1 MNKFIVFEGPDGCG
15 KTTILDLVEKYFI
28 ENKINHIR
36 TREPGGTSL
45 GEEVREIALTSK
57 SNISPMTEA
66 FLMATSRSQLVD
78 ELIKPSLENSH
89 VLTDRF
95 VPSSLVYQGV
105 ARGIGIEV
113 IKELND
119 FALKDLRPD
128 LTLYFAID
136 YENSLKR
143 KYGTARVWLLG
154 PYIAANFK
162 LRGKSF
168 THRAEQLVDAFEEDL
183 TVHGVGS
190 VAELYDGNPPHNP
203 HGAISSAT
211 AVAVILRAKY
221 LINSYKQSK

>member
-15 KTTILDLVEKYFI
+15 KTTILDLVEKYFV

-143 KYGTARVWLLG
+143 KQ
-154 PYIAANFK
+154 
-162 LRGKSF
+162 LRGSTDNIEDEDEEF
-168 THRAEQLVDAFEEDL
+168 HRNIHQGYEIVYNMYKNHYNIVKIDASKGIDEVF
-183 TVHGVGS
+183 
-190 VAELYDGNPPHNP
+190 
-203 HGAISSAT
+203 
-211 AVAVILRAKY
+211 
-221 LINSYKQSK
+221 KQVMEVLERGGI

>member
-15 KTTILDLVEKYFI
+15 KTTILDLVEKYFV
-28 ENKINHIR
+28 ENKINYIR

-45 GEEVREIALTSK
+45 GEEVRKIALTSK

-78 ELIKPSLENSH
+78 ELIKPGIENSN

-95 VPSSLVYQGV
+95 VLSSLVYQGV
-105 ARGIGIEV
+105 ARNLGIEI

-136 YENSLKR
+136 YEDSLKR
-143 KYGTARVWLLG
+143 KQ
-154 PYIAANFK
+154 
-162 LRGKSF
+162 LRGSTDNIEDEDEEF
-168 THRAEQLVDAFEEDL
+168 HRNIHQGYEIVYNMYKNHYNIVKIDASKEVEEVFNQVMEVL
-183 TVHGVGS
+183 KIGG
-190 VAELYDGNPPHNP
+190 
-203 HGAISSAT
+203 I
-211 AVAVILRAKY
+211 
-221 LINSYKQSK
+221 

>member
-143 KYGTARVWLLG
+143 KQ
-154 PYIAANFK
+154 
-162 LRGKSF
+162 LRGSTDNIEDEDEEF
-168 THRAEQLVDAFEEDL
+168 HRNIHQGYEIVYNMYKNHYNIVKIDASKGIDEVF
-183 TVHGVGS
+183 
-190 VAELYDGNPPHNP
+190 
-203 HGAISSAT
+203 
-211 AVAVILRAKY
+211 
-221 LINSYKQSK
+221 KQVMEVLERGGI

>member
-143 KYGTARVWLLG
+143 KQ
-154 PYIAANFK
+154 
-162 LRGKSF
+162 LRGSTDNIEDEDEEF
-168 THRAEQLVDAFEEDL
+168 HRHIHQGYEIVYNMYKNHYNIVKIDASKGIDEVF
-183 TVHGVGS
+183 
-190 VAELYDGNPPHNP
+190 
-203 HGAISSAT
+203 
-211 AVAVILRAKY
+211 
-221 LINSYKQSK
+221 KQVMEVLERGGI